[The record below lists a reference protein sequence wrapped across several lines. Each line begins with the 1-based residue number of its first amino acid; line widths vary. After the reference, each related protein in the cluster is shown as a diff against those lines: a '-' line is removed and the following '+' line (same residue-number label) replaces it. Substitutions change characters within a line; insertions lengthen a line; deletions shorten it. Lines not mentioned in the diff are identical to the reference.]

1 MYIHSTEK
9 YKPVLVEFLLQ
20 VTFPWFV
27 QQTDAEHFLF
37 GFPEKNTNYL
47 LSISMTLYSDNMLNY
62 AKDTEL

>member
-1 MYIHSTEK
+1 MYIHLTEK

-37 GFPEKNTNYL
+37 GFPEKNT
-47 LSISMTLYSDNMLNY
+47 
-62 AKDTEL
+62 KK